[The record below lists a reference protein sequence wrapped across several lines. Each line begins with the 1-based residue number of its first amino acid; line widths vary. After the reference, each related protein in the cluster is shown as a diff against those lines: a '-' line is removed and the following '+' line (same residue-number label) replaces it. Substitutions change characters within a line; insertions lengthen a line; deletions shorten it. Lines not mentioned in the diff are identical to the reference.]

1 MLRETQHSTKGK
13 RTIDAIIEEYI
24 SKQNLFNPDKSSPN
38 RFIHKLEHR
47 LKIYYN
53 DIISNKSEILHKK

>member
-1 MLRETQHSTKGK
+1 MQHICKTKDGK
-13 RTIDAIIEEYI
+13 TNLPKYIEEYI

-53 DIISNKSEILHKK
+53 DMISNKSEILHKK